1 MTKGIYKRTLKARK
15 NMSKSKLGEKNPNF
29 GNKKLKK
36 PRSGNPKNRNIKMEE
51 RVFERDKYTCQMC
64 RKKFNSYDLILYYL
78 TTKGRPTNK
87 INNIT
92 TLCKECKIIVVQGS
106 IIGKTKKGKNIIS
119 RWDKEDIKNM
129 KICRT
134 QTKTVYPI
142 DKSQEK
148 DWCKYVC
155 GGQKKVNR
163 TTPGTE
169 EINLE
174 KIVNFTWEELKE
186 KMFRILKEREQNLED
201 WNFENWFRTFRVNC
215 GQRWPH
221 SVGSVEV
228 LNQLSFLNQSRIVEE
243 KEKLITMAS
252 K

>member
-29 GNKKLKK
+29 GNKKLK
-36 PRSGNPKNRNIKMEE
+36 NPKSRNIKIEE
-51 RVFERDKYTCQMC
+51 RAFERDKYTCQMC

-78 TTKGRPTNK
+78 TTKGKPTNK
-87 INNIT
+87 INNII

-129 KICRT
+129 KICRS

-155 GGQKKVNR
+155 DSQKKVNR

-169 EINLE
+169 EVNLE
-174 KIVNFTWEELKE
+174 KIVNFTWEKLKE
-186 KMFRILKEREQNLED
+186 KMFRILKERGQNLED
-201 WNFENWFRTFRVNC
+201 WNFENWFRTFGVNC
-215 GQRWPH
+215 DQRRSH
-221 SVGSVEV
+221 SVGSAEV
-228 LNQLSFLNQSRIVEE
+228 LNRLSFLNQPGIVEE

>member
-29 GNKKLKK
+29 GNKKLK
-36 PRSGNPKNRNIKMEE
+36 NPKSRNIKIEE
-51 RVFERDKYTCQMC
+51 RAFERDKYTCQMC

-78 TTKGRPTNK
+78 TTKGKPTNK
-87 INNIT
+87 INNII

-129 KICRT
+129 KICRS

-155 GGQKKVNR
+155 DSQKKVNR

-169 EINLE
+169 EVNLE
-174 KIVNFTWEELKE
+174 KIVNFTWEKLKE
-186 KMFRILKEREQNLED
+186 KMFRILKERGQNLED
-201 WNFENWFRTFRVNC
+201 WNFENWFRTFGVNC
-215 GQRWPH
+215 GQRRSH
-221 SVGSVEV
+221 LVGSVEV
-228 LNQLSFLNQSRIVEE
+228 LNRLSFLNQSRIVEE